1 MTQKEQTTGING
13 RWWALAALAL
23 SMLTIG
29 LDATVLNVALPTLA
43 TELDAST
50 SQLQWFVASYTLVL
64 GALIIPMG
72 SLGDR
77 FGRKRLLLAGLAIF
91 GASSAAC
98 AFADSAGVLIA
109 ARAFQGI
116 GGAAM
121 MPLSLAMLPVL
132 FPDREERTRAMG
144 IWVTCSAIGLPLGP
158 IVGGWLLNHFS
169 WGAVFLINVPLVAVG
184 LLALSVYLPESRST
198 QTKPIDVPGIAL
210 SSTGLVAVIYGLIEA
225 GQDGWT
231 SASVL
236 APILAGVALLA
247 AFVAWERRSTHP
259 LVDLA
264 LFSNRDFT
272 IGTALSTVAN
282 VALFGL
288 LFVMPQYFQDVG
300 GSDPLGTGVRL
311 LPMIGGM
318 IVATRIGPMLVKR
331 AGSRF
336 VIIAGLALS
345 AAALGLAATTD
356 VDTGYAFAALW
367 ITLLG
372 AGIGLTMPAAMT
384 TAIGALS
391 PERAGS
397 GSGLIQALRQVGG
410 TIGVAV
416 LGTVLSAGYHSQLD
430 GGNVPSSA
438 EGAVRSSVGAGIEA
452 AHRLDSSSLAQTVR
466 SAFVQG
472 MDTVLLVSAAL
483 TILGAVIAVLC
494 LPRRVA
500 EMPAPTASAQAP
512 APEAAV
518 AN

>member
-1 MTQKEQTTGING
+1 MTQKEQTSEIEA

-132 FPDREERTRAMG
+132 FHDREERTRAMS

-158 IVGGWLLNHFS
+158 IVGGWLLDHFS

-184 LLALSVYLPESRST
+184 VLALSVYLPESRST
-198 QTKPIDVPGIAL
+198 QTQPTDIPGIVL

-236 APILAGVALLA
+236 APILAGVALLD
-247 AFVAWERRSTHP
+247 AFVAWERRSSHP

-272 IGTALSTVAN
+272 IGTALATVAN

-300 GSDPLGTGVRL
+300 GSNPLGTGVRL
-311 LPMIGGM
+311 LPMIGGL
-318 IVATRIGPMLVKR
+318 IIATRIGPMLVER

-345 AAALGLAATTD
+345 AGALVLAATTD
-356 VDTGYAFAALW
+356 VDTSYAFAAALDHAPGRRHR
-367 ITLLG
+367 TGPAGLDDHGHGRSVAGTVRLRLG
-372 AGIGLTMPAAMT
+372 SPAGPAAGRRHDRRRRT
-384 TAIGALS
+384 RHGAERGLPVPARRRQRAPLRRGRRALQRRRRHRSRPSARQLLAGAHGPVGVHPRDGHRAPGLRS
-391 PERAGS
+391 PYDPGRRDRRAVS
-397 GSGLIQALRQVGG
+397 
-410 TIGVAV
+410 
-416 LGTVLSAGYHSQLD
+416 
-430 GGNVPSSA
+430 PS
-438 EGAVRSSVGAGIEA
+438 
-452 AHRLDSSSLAQTVR
+452 
-466 SAFVQG
+466 
-472 MDTVLLVSAAL
+472 
-483 TILGAVIAVLC
+483 
-494 LPRRVA
+494 PRRRDA
-500 EMPAPTASAQAP
+500 CADLNRTSPRSRGRG
-512 APEAAV
+512 
-518 AN
+518 

>member
-1 MTQKEQTTGING
+1 MTQIVETSKVPR

-50 SQLQWFVASYTLVL
+50 SQLQWFSASYTLVL

-77 FGRKRLLLAGLAIF
+77 LGRKRLLLGGLAVF

-98 AFADSAGVLIA
+98 AFASSADMLIA
-109 ARAFQGI
+109 ARAFQGV

-121 MPLSLAMLPVL
+121 MPLSMAMLPVL
-132 FPDREERTRAMG
+132 FQDREERTRAMN

-184 LLALSVYLPESRST
+184 LLALAVYLPETRSERT
-198 QTKPIDVPGIAL
+198 HATDGAGIAL

-225 GQDGWT
+225 GQDGWG

-247 AFVAWERRSTHP
+247 AFVVWQRRSPHP
-259 LVDLA
+259 LIDLA

-282 VALFGL
+282 FALFGL

-318 IVATRIGPMLVKR
+318 IVATRIGPMLVRR
-331 AGSRF
+331 AGTRF

-345 AAALGLAATTD
+345 AIALGLAATTD
-356 VDTGYAFAALW
+356 VDTAYQFAAVW

-391 PERAGS
+391 IERAGS

-416 LGTVLSAGYHSQLD
+416 LGTLLSSGYHAWLD
-430 GGNVPSSA
+430 EGDVPASA
-438 EGAVRSSVGAGIEA
+438 EEAVRSSVGAGIET
-452 AHRLDSSSLAQTVR
+452 AHQLGSSSLEQTVR
-466 SAFVQG
+466 SAFVHG
-472 MDTVLLVSAAL
+472 MDTVLLASAAL
-483 TILGAVIAVLC
+483 MIVGVVTALLC

-500 EMPAPTASAQAP
+500 ETPAPTASAP
-512 APEAAV
+512 AADAEAAV
-518 AN
+518 AS

>member
-1 MTQKEQTTGING
+1 MTHKEQTSEIEA

-98 AFADSAGVLIA
+98 AFADSDGVLIA

-132 FPDREERTRAMG
+132 FHDREERTRAMS

-158 IVGGWLLNHFS
+158 IVGGWLLDHFS

-184 LLALSVYLPESRST
+184 VLALSVYLPESRST
-198 QTKPIDVPGIAL
+198 QTQPTDIPGIVL

-236 APILAGVALLA
+236 APILAGVTLLY
-247 AFVAWERRSTHP
+247 AFVAWERRSSHP

-272 IGTALSTVAN
+272 IGTALATVAN

-300 GSDPLGTGVRL
+300 GSNPLGTGVRL
-311 LPMIGGM
+311 LPMIGGL
-318 IVATRIGPMLVKR
+318 IIATRIGPMLVER

-345 AAALGLAATTD
+345 AGVLVLAATTD
-356 VDTGYAFAALW
+356 VDTSYAFAAAW

-372 AGIGLTMPAAMT
+372 AGIGLVLPASMT
-384 TAIGALS
+384 TAMGALS
-391 PERAGS
+391 PERSGS
-397 GSGLIQALRQVGG
+397 GSGLLQACG
-410 TIGVAV
+410 
-416 LGTVLSAGYHSQLD
+416 
-430 GGNVPSSA
+430 
-438 EGAVRSSVGAGIEA
+438 
-452 AHRLDSSSLAQTVR
+452 R
-466 SAFVQG
+466 SAAR
-472 MDTVLLVSAAL
+472 SAS
-483 TILGAVIAVLC
+483 
-494 LPRRVA
+494 PY
-500 EMPAPTASAQAP
+500 SARC
-512 APEAAV
+512 
-518 AN
+518 